1 MAGYARNG
9 FGRCGYKLMGAEN
22 INYNVERVLV
32 VDDEESVRGPLV
44 EMLRHL
50 GFRADSAT
58 NGKEGLEKLSKEPYT
73 FLLTDMSMPEMDGL
87 ELIGHVKSDYP
98 HICSIA
104 MTGYTKEYKYID
116 VVNAGATDFINKP
129 FSLEELEAKVKRA
142 IIERDI
148 RQELSR
154 LSITDSL
161 TGLFNQRH
169 FYGRLKDEI
178 KRSERQKQK
187 QQLSLILLDLD
198 NFKNFNDTHGHLAG
212 DDLLQKVG
220 NIINACIREGVDS
233 GYRYGGDE
241 FAIILIDSDTDI
253 SRAIGERIENAIEK
267 KCGIT
272 ASMGYANFEKG
283 MTPEDFVGKADEH
296 LFKFKGE
303 KKRNVLRI

>member
-1 MAGYARNG
+1 
-9 FGRCGYKLMGAEN
+9 MGTEN
-22 INYNVERVLV
+22 INYNDERVLV

-50 GFRADSAT
+50 GFRADSAA
-58 NGKEGLEKLSKEPYT
+58 NGKESLEKLKNTPYT
-73 FLLTDMSMPEMDGL
+73 FLLTDMNMPEMDGL
-87 ELIGHVKSDYP
+87 ELIGHLKSDYP

-104 MTGYTKEYKYID
+104 MTGYTREYKYMD

-129 FSLEELEAKVKRA
+129 FSLEEIEAKVKRA

-178 KRSERQKQK
+178 KRSERQKQ
-187 QQLSLILLDLD
+187 QLSLILLDLD
-198 NFKNFNDTHGHLAG
+198 NFKDFNDTHGHLAG

-220 NIINACIREGVDS
+220 TIINACIRESVDS

-241 FAIILIDSDTDI
+241 FAIILIDAGTDI
-253 SRAIGERIENAIEK
+253 GRAIGKRIEKGIEK
-267 KCGIT
+267 ECGIS
-272 ASMGYANFEKG
+272 ASMGYANFEEG
-283 MTPEDFVGKADEH
+283 MTPEDFVGKADEF

-303 KKRNVLRI
+303 KKRQGLRH

>member
-1 MAGYARNG
+1 MDT
-9 FGRCGYKLMGAEN
+9 EN
-22 INYNVERVLV
+22 INYRDERVLV
-32 VDDEESVRGPLV
+32 ADDEESVRGPLV
-44 EMLRHL
+44 EMLKHL
-50 GFRADSAT
+50 GFQADSAAS
-58 NGKEGLEKLSKEPYT
+58 GKESLEKLKNKPYT
-73 FLLTDMSMPEMDGL
+73 FLLTDMNMPEMDGL
-87 ELIGHVKSDYP
+87 ELIGHVKNDYP
-98 HICSIA
+98 NICSIA
-104 MTGYTKEYKYID
+104 MTGYTKEYKYMD

-142 IIERDI
+142 IVERDI

-241 FAIILIDSDTDI
+241 FAIILIDADKDI
-253 SRAIGERIENAIEK
+253 GRAIGERIESAIEEE
-267 KCGIT
+267 CGIS
-272 ASMGYANFEKG
+272 ASMGYANFEVG
-283 MTPEDFVGKADEH
+283 MTPEDFVGKADEY
-296 LFKFKGE
+296 LFKFKVE
-303 KKRNVLRI
+303 KKRQGLRN